1 MKISKIM
8 LCACTAALAAVCMA
22 FSASAADEEYLAIDE
37 TNFPSEIIRD
47 YLKEKVDL
55 DGDEAISPEEMPRT
69 RNIIFDR
76 IVVDM
81 NEPDENIPVID
92 LTGIDL
98 LTEMRSLVVSNY
110 NITNADFT
118 SCDNLE
124 SLALNC
130 KKMDGFV
137 LTDLP
142 HLDSLSLSTDIYT
155 EFKLENFQS
164 LTSFSFDNSP
174 NLKKLEIKNVPQLN
188 IFTCH
193 NNSLVSLEMDTC
205 PDLQVVDCSDNK
217 LTKFDLSKTP
227 NIQTFYC
234 TGNMIA
240 QLDISNC
247 QYLIRNIK
255 EYDPQEGGAAYP
267 IEADKSTN
275 IIGMELTT
283 TQDSEQSSTQ
293 STANESSDTEAFENK
308 QSSTPLII
316 FCVAICVIVTAV
328 IVVTVVMRGGKNDE
342 NKE

>member
-1 MKISKIM
+1 MKLTKIA
-8 LCACTAALAAVCMA
+8 LFGCIAALAAACTT
-22 FSASAADEEYLAIDE
+22 FSASAANEDYVAIDE

-55 DGDEAISPEEMPRT
+55 DGDEAISPDEMPRT
-69 RNIIFDR
+69 QQISFDR
-76 IVVDM
+76 LVVDM
-81 NEPDENIPVID
+81 NEPDENIPLID

-98 LTEMRSLVVSNY
+98 LTGMRSLVISNY

-118 SCDNLE
+118 GCENLE
-124 SLALNC
+124 GLALNC

-142 HLDSLSLSTDIYT
+142 HLESLSLSTDIYT

-188 IFTCH
+188 IFICN
-193 NNSLVSLEMDTC
+193 NNSLVSLDMDTC
-205 PDLQVVDCSDNK
+205 PALQVVDCSDNR

-227 NIQTFYC
+227 NIQTLYC
-234 TGNMIA
+234 SGNMIA

-267 IEADKSTN
+267 IEADNSTN
-275 IIGMELTT
+275 IKGLELTT
-283 TQDSEQSSTQ
+283 TQASETDSID
-293 STANESSDTEAFENK
+293 STANESSDTEAVENK

-316 FCVAICVIVTAV
+316 FCVAICVIAAAV
-328 IVVTVVMRGGKNDE
+328 IVITVVMRSGKNDE
-342 NKE
+342 NKG